1 MSLNSVLLGT
11 EMCAVCDIV
20 RVCRHFCTRLYFNI
34 AIFNHLLRTGDL
46 PCKVYVYT
54 IPGTTNPTFT
64 SCMASDLEPEA
75 LPSVEGRSFDLLD
88 DIHDQVVD
96 IVESQSGISTE
107 QASQLV
113 STVAIFVVVA
123 VLVVLK
129 IITCSRSSTSN
140 RRIQLPIPKLLVN
153 ASTQTMP
160 PKPTVDA
167 STQDSHSV
175 PVVLSTRDLH
185 GASEG
190 EITVLHSPQSASH
203 VASGSATSSAV
214 RRQESTRPKKT
225 RTYHR
230 VPIF

>member
-113 STVAIFVVVA
+113 STVFVNIPLRDVKEGRWRHPKMKVAGRQIPRQTGMRCGVVG
-123 VLVVLK
+123 VHRKLQEIL
-129 IITCSRSSTSN
+129 
-140 RRIQLPIPKLLVN
+140 QLHFRFVC
-153 ASTQTMP
+153 
-160 PKPTVDA
+160 
-167 STQDSHSV
+167 
-175 PVVLSTRDLH
+175 
-185 GASEG
+185 
-190 EITVLHSPQSASH
+190 
-203 VASGSATSSAV
+203 
-214 RRQESTRPKKT
+214 
-225 RTYHR
+225 
-230 VPIF
+230 